1 MMAVGVTPAFPEH
14 LTVGVRSFLG
24 IKTFIKRC
32 VQGLFAPVKPETA
45 KPA

>member
-1 MMAVGVTPAFPEH
+1 MMAVEVTPAFPED
-14 LTVGVRSFLG
+14 LTVGVRNFRG

-32 VQGLFAPVKPETA
+32 VQGLFATVKPETA